1 MTKLPLSTNELEKEL
16 LLETKQG
23 NLFRLKRNNAKSQ
36 DKKNV
41 WQTLILLSD
50 SRQEVLKNEIVKS
63 KSTTMKSGLRKPT
76 VRGLKTVCA
85 KVVKVTG
92 IKTDGTLK
100 KGYKYVKGG
109 KIVKVAVATAKVK
122 PVKKKSVKKVVKSKK

>member
-1 MTKLPLSTNELEKEL
+1 MTKLTLSTKELEKEL

-36 DKKNV
+36 DKKSV
-41 WQTLILLSD
+41 WETLILLSE

-63 KSTTMKSGLRKPT
+63 KSTTMKSGLGKPT
-76 VRGLKTVCA
+76 ARGLKTVCA

-100 KGYKYVKGG
+100 KG
-109 KIVKVAVATAKVK
+109 
-122 PVKKKSVKKVVKSKK
+122 